1 MADGAEFA
9 VKLMDAA
16 RKYYGA
22 VGREWLGYLVVDRDA
37 YAELLRE
44 YILKFEQAYMPK
56 GANSMRNGEATRG
69 VATCLAAWLAR
80 RGGAQKGHDAEQML
94 RQVRHFLQS
103 HQATRFQ
110 YLSKNNQNPLDIP

>member
-56 GANSMRNGEATRG
+56 GANSMRNGGSNSWGGNLPSRM
-69 VATCLAAWLAR
+69 AR
-80 RGGAQKGHDAEQML
+80 PSWRSTEG
-94 RQVRHFLQS
+94 
-103 HQATRFQ
+103 T
-110 YLSKNNQNPLDIP
+110 